1 MRNNEKVISL
11 TVDIAPIVEGES
23 SVTVG
28 AVARFSYTVHLT
40 AAEPSPQALKS
51 SRKNKDIKDD
61 EDQDV
66 VFAHAPCWPQVS
78 TYGGFTLRHEL
89 ISRIDSFC
97 STVNLIGG
105 SCLLKAPAMLHFS
118 LLSASGISLI

>member
-1 MRNNEKVISL
+1 MRDIRGGKSLSNVIAS
-11 TVDIAPIVEGES
+11 AVEGES

-40 AAEPSPQALKS
+40 AEEPSAQALKS
-51 SRKNKDIKDD
+51 SQKNKDTKDD

-78 TYGGFTLRHEL
+78 TYGRSTSKHVL
-89 ISRIDSFC
+89 IATVASPY
-97 STVNLIGG
+97 STVSPIGG
-105 SCLLKAPAMLHFS
+105 SCLLKAPVMLHFS
-118 LLSASGISLI
+118 LLNGSAIFLI